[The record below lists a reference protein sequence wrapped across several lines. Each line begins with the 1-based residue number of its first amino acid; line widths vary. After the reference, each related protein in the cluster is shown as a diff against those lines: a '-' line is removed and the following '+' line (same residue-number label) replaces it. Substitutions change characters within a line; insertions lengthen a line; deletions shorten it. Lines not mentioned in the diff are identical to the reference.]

1 MKGIV
6 DNQALGI
13 KALLARYAGAYYNI
27 VKTMPVT
34 VMEEKIRY
42 G

>member
-1 MKGIV
+1 M
-6 DNQALGI
+6 GI
-13 KALLARYAGAYYNI
+13 KTLLARYAGAYYNI